1 MSIHIDGI
9 SDSAFSSVLDV
20 FTQILEEPEQRGA
33 ALCVQI
39 AGETVLDLWGGVI
52 DRHAE
57 QLWQRDTL
65 INIFSSGKPVAAVV
79 LLQLVAEGRLQLDTP
94 LVEYWPEF
102 ARQGKQQVTLRHV
115 LSHQAGLP
123 AVLEPLAAQALYD
136 WERMIAAVENTPP
149 WWTPGSAHGYAP
161 MTYGWLVGELIRRVD
176 GCEPGAAIAKRIAEP
191 LQLELYLGLTER
203 ELPRVG
209 DVMRMKGDFA
219 DAASVRLM
227 QSMGKDPQGM
237 AIKAFANPPAM
248 MTSTNKLEWRQMQ
261 QPAANAHSTARG
273 LAGFYTGL
281 LQGKLLDSEMLRDML
296 QEQSV
301 GMDLTLLTRTRF
313 GLGCML
319 EQEHELPA
327 SYALGAQA
335 FGHPGA
341 GGTLGCA
348 DPEREVSV
356 AFITNSLGGSVLM
369 DPRVQKINTML
380 KKRL

>member
-1 MSIHIDGI
+1 MHLDGK

-33 ALCVQI
+33 SLCVQI
-39 AGETVLDLWGGVI
+39 AGETVIDVWGGVI

-65 INIFSSGKPVAAVV
+65 VNIFSSGKPLAAVV
-79 LLQLVAEGRLQLDTP
+79 LLQLVAQGRLQLDTP
-94 LVEYWPEF
+94 LAEYWPEL
-102 ARQGKQQVTLRHV
+102 AVQGKQQITLRHV

-123 AVLEPLAAQALYD
+123 AVLEPLAAQALFD
-136 WERMIAAVENTPP
+136 WSRMVRAIEHTPP
-149 WWTPGSAHGYAP
+149 WWTPGRAHGYAP
-161 MTYGWLVGELIRRVD
+161 MTYGWLVGELIRRVE
-176 GCEPGAAIAKRIAEP
+176 GCEPGEAMAQRIAQP
-191 LQLELYLGLTER
+191 LQLELYLGLTEH

-209 DVMRMKGDFA
+209 DVMRMKGVFG
-219 DAASVRLM
+219 DAAYLRLM
-227 QSMGKDPQGM
+227 KTMAHDPHGM
-237 AIKAFANPPAM
+237 AAKAFSNPPSM
-248 MTSTNKLEWRQMQ
+248 MTSTNTLEWRQMQ

-281 LQGKLLDSEMLRDML
+281 LQGQLLDGDML
-296 QEQSV
+296 TQMLTEHSC
-301 GMDLTLLTRTRF
+301 GIDLTLQTSTRF

-319 EQEHELPA
+319 EQADQSPA
-327 SYALGAQA
+327 SYGLGPRS

-356 AFITNSLGGSVLM
+356 AFITNSLGASVLM
-369 DPRVQKINTML
+369 DPRAQKINAML
-380 KKRL
+380 KKCL

>member
-1 MSIHIDGI
+1 MHIDGS

-33 ALCVQI
+33 SLCVQV
-39 AGETVLDLWGGVI
+39 AGETVLDVWGGVT
-52 DRHAE
+52 DRHGE

-79 LLQLVAEGRLQLDTP
+79 LLQLVAEGRLQLDTA

-102 ARQGKQQVTLRHV
+102 AAQGKQQITLRHV

-123 AVLEPLAAQALYD
+123 AVLELLAPEALFD
-136 WERMIAAVENTPP
+136 WSQMVDAVQNTPP

-176 GCEPGAAIAKRIAEP
+176 GCEPGEAIARRIAQP
-191 LQLELYLGLTER
+191 LQLDLHLGLTEQ

-209 DVMRMKGDFA
+209 DVMRMKGVVA
-219 DAASVRLM
+219 DAASLRLM
-227 QSMGKDPQGM
+227 KAIGSAPSGM
-237 AIKAFANPPAM
+237 TAKAFNNPPSM
-248 MTSTNKLEWRQMQ
+248 LTSTNKIEWRRMQ

-281 LQGKLLDSEMLRDML
+281 LQGKLLNTEMLNEML
-296 QEQSV
+296 KEHSA
-301 GMDLTLLTRTRF
+301 GMDLTLLTQTRF

-319 EQEHELPA
+319 EQADQLPA
-327 SYALGAQA
+327 SYALGARS

-356 AFITNSLGGSVLM
+356 AFVSNSLGASVMM
-369 DPRVQKINTML
+369 DPRAQKINAML
-380 KKRL
+380 KKCL

>member
-1 MSIHIDGI
+1 MHIDGS

-33 ALCVQI
+33 SLCVQV
-39 AGETVLDLWGGVI
+39 AGETVLDVWGGVT

-79 LLQLVAEGRLQLDTP
+79 LLQLVAEGRLQLDTA

-102 ARQGKQQVTLRHV
+102 AAQGKQQITLRHV

-123 AVLEPLAAQALYD
+123 AVLELLAPEALFD
-136 WERMIAAVENTPP
+136 WSQMVDAVQNTPP

-176 GCEPGAAIAKRIAEP
+176 GCEPGEAIAQRIAQP
-191 LQLELYLGLTER
+191 LQLDLHLGLTEQ
-203 ELPRVG
+203 ELSRVG
-209 DVMRMKGDFA
+209 DVMRMKGVVA
-219 DAASVRLM
+219 DAASLRLM
-227 QSMGKDPQGM
+227 KAIGSAPSGM
-237 AIKAFANPPAM
+237 TAKAFNNPPSM
-248 MTSTNKLEWRQMQ
+248 LTSTNKIEWRRMQ

-281 LQGKLLDSEMLRDML
+281 LQGKLLNTEMLNEML
-296 QEQSV
+296 KEHSA
-301 GMDLTLLTRTRF
+301 GMDLTLLTQTRF

-319 EQEHELPA
+319 EQADQLPA
-327 SYALGAQA
+327 SYALGARS

-356 AFITNSLGGSVLM
+356 AFVSNSLGASVLM
-369 DPRVQKINTML
+369 DPRAQKINAML
-380 KKRL
+380 KKCL

>member
-1 MSIHIDGI
+1 MHIDGS

-20 FTQILEEPEQRGA
+20 FTQILEDPEQRGA
-33 ALCVQI
+33 ALCVQV
-39 AGETVLDLWGGVI
+39 AGETVIDVWGGVI

-79 LLQLVAEGRLQLDTP
+79 LLQMVAEGRLQLDTP
-94 LVEYWPEF
+94 LVEYWPEL
-102 ARQGKQQVTLRHV
+102 AAHGKQQITLRHI

-123 AVLEPLAAQALYD
+123 AVLETLAPEALFD
-136 WERMIAAVENTPP
+136 WQRMVSAVENTPP

-161 MTYGWLVGELIRRVD
+161 MTYGWLVGELIRRID
-176 GCEPGAAIAKRIAEP
+176 GCEPGQAFAKRITEP
-191 LQLELYLGLTER
+191 LQLELYLGLSEQ

-209 DVMRMKGDFA
+209 DVMRMKGVYG
-219 DAASVRLM
+219 DAASMRLM
-227 QSMGKDPQGM
+227 QSIVGEPRGM
-237 AIKAFANPPAM
+237 TAKAFANPPSM
-248 MTSTNKLEWRQMQ
+248 LTSTNKLEWRCMQ

-281 LQGKLLDSEMLRDML
+281 IQGDLLEAELLKDML
-296 QEQSV
+296 AEQSV
-301 GMDLTLLTRTRF
+301 GMDLTLLTKTRF

-319 EQEHELPA
+319 EQENELPA
-327 SYALGAQA
+327 SYALGKHS

-356 AFITNSLGGSVLM
+356 GFITNSLGASVLM
-369 DPRVQKINTML
+369 DPRAQKINAML
-380 KKRL
+380 KKCL

>member
-1 MSIHIDGI
+1 MHIDGS

-33 ALCVQI
+33 SLCVQV
-39 AGETVLDLWGGVI
+39 AGETVLDVWGGVT
-52 DRHAE
+52 DRHGE

-79 LLQLVAEGRLQLDTP
+79 LLQLVAEGRLQLDTA

-102 ARQGKQQVTLRHV
+102 AAQGKQQITLRHV

-123 AVLEPLAAQALYD
+123 AVLELLAPEALFD
-136 WERMIAAVENTPP
+136 WSQMVDAVQNTPP

-176 GCEPGAAIAKRIAEP
+176 GCEPGEAIAQRIAQP
-191 LQLELYLGLTER
+191 LQLDLHLGLTEQ

-209 DVMRMKGDFA
+209 DVMRMKGVVA
-219 DAASVRLM
+219 DAASLRLM
-227 QSMGKDPQGM
+227 KAIGSAPSGM
-237 AIKAFANPPAM
+237 TAKAFNNPPSM
-248 MTSTNKLEWRQMQ
+248 LTSTNKIEWRRMQ

-281 LQGKLLDSEMLRDML
+281 LQGKLLNTEMLNEML
-296 QEQSV
+296 KEHSA
-301 GMDLTLLTRTRF
+301 GMDLTLLTQTRF

-319 EQEHELPA
+319 EQADQLPA
-327 SYALGAQA
+327 SYALGARS

-356 AFITNSLGGSVLM
+356 AFVSNSLGASVMM
-369 DPRVQKINTML
+369 DPRAQKINAML
-380 KKRL
+380 KKCL